1 MKYYIECKII
11 ESTRF
16 CILKENKWKKAENN
30 NLIKII
36 QIEGIILYNICYI
49 NLIENLLKREFKRA
63 KTITEKVIGKEVINK
78 NAKKI
83 NVKIKLI
90 KIIKV
95 MAKIFYE
102 KEYLKKEDFIYK
114 FDEIQRLFQKIKL
127 SLKDFF
133 D

>member
-1 MKYYIECKII
+1 
-11 ESTRF
+11 
-16 CILKENKWKKAENN
+16 
-30 NLIKII
+30 
-36 QIEGIILYNICYI
+36 
-49 NLIENLLKREFKRA
+49 LIENLLKREFKRA